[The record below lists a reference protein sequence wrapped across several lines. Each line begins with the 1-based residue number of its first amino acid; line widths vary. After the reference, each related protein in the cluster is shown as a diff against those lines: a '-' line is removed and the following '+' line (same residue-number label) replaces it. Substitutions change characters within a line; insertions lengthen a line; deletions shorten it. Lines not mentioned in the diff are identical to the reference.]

1 MKYTFKEFSTGAI
14 FNIGNSDILQPLKK
28 AQQINLYTFIWA
40 NSNPVELVIDSVP
53 ITLPP
58 NHILALTPIQYIQ
71 YIGGNDAI
79 LYQFNREFYC
89 IKDHDHEVSCAG
101 MLFYG
106 NINIPIIS
114 LDEKEQQKYKTLH
127 EVFIDELETKDNIQA
142 EMLRMLMGR
151 FIIKSTR
158 LLKAK
163 EGINE
168 TPKSSKV
175 DLLRAFNVLVEQHF
189 KEEHTV
195 SFYAEKLFKSP
206 KTLSNNFAK
215 LNHSPLQIIHERI
228 ILETKRLLTYTD
240 KSAKEIAYE
249 VGFEDASHLSR
260 LFKKHT
266 SQSPSEFKK
275 ALKLITQEILTS

>member
-1 MKYTFKEFSTGAI
+1 MKYTFNEFATGAI
-14 FNIGNSDILQPLKK
+14 FNIGNTDNLTPLKK
-28 AQQINLYTFIWA
+28 AQQVNLYTFIWA
-40 NSNPVELVIDSVP
+40 NSQPVELVIDSLP

-71 YIGGNDAI
+71 YISGRDVI

-101 MLFYG
+101 MLFFG

-163 EGINE
+163 EGIIE
-168 TPKSSKV
+168 TQKSSKV

-189 KEEHTV
+189 KNEHSV
-195 SFYAEKLFKSP
+195 SFYAEKLYKSP

-215 LNHSPLQIIHERI
+215 LNRSPLQIIHQRI
-228 ILETKRLLTYTD
+228 VLEAKRLLTYTD
-240 KSAKEIAYE
+240 KSAKEIAYDI
-249 VGFEDASHLSR
+249 GFDDASHLSR
-260 LFKKHT
+260 LFKKYT

-275 ALKLITQEILTS
+275 ALSTLA

>member
-1 MKYTFKEFSTGAI
+1 MKYTFNEFATGAI
-14 FNIGNSDILQPLKK
+14 FNIGNTDNLTPLKK
-28 AQQINLYTFIWA
+28 AQQVNLYTFIWA
-40 NSNPVELVIDSVP
+40 NSQPVELVIDSVP
-53 ITLPP
+53 ITLPA

-71 YIGGNDAI
+71 YISGRDVI

-101 MLFYG
+101 MLFFG

-163 EGINE
+163 EGIIE
-168 TPKSSKV
+168 TQKSSKV

-189 KEEHTV
+189 KNEHSV

-215 LNHSPLQIIHERI
+215 LNRSPLQIIHQRI
-228 ILETKRLLTYTD
+228 VLEAKRLLTYTD
-240 KSAKEIAYE
+240 KSAKEIAYDI
-249 VGFEDASHLSR
+249 GFDDASHLSR
-260 LFKKHT
+260 LFKKYT

-275 ALKLITQEILTS
+275 ALSTLT

>member
-1 MKYTFKEFSTGAI
+1 MKYTFNEFATGAI
-14 FNIGNSDILQPLKK
+14 FNIGNTDNLTPLKK
-28 AQQINLYTFIWA
+28 AQQVNLYTFIWA
-40 NSNPVELVIDSVP
+40 NSQPVELVIDSLP
-53 ITLPP
+53 ITLPA

-71 YIGGNDAI
+71 YISGRDVI

-101 MLFYG
+101 MLFFG

-163 EGINE
+163 EGIIE
-168 TPKSSKV
+168 TQKSSKV

-189 KEEHTV
+189 KNEHSV

-215 LNHSPLQIIHERI
+215 LNRSPLQIIHQRI
-228 ILETKRLLTYTD
+228 VLEAKRLLTYTD
-240 KSAKEIAYE
+240 KSAKEIAYDI
-249 VGFEDASHLSR
+249 GFDDASHLSR
-260 LFKKHT
+260 LFKKYT

-275 ALKLITQEILTS
+275 SLNTLT

>member
-1 MKYTFKEFSTGAI
+1 MKYTFSEFATGAI
-14 FNIGNSDILQPLKK
+14 FNIGNTEDLLTFKT
-28 AQQINLYTFIWA
+28 AQQVNLYTFIWA
-40 NSNPVELVIDSVP
+40 RSQPIELVVDSIP
-53 ITLPP
+53 ITLPS
-58 NHILALTPIQYIQ
+58 NHILALTPIQYVQ
-71 YIGGNDAI
+71 YLSGTDVI

-89 IKDHDHEVSCAG
+89 IKDHDQEVSCAG
-101 MLFYG
+101 MLFFG

-163 EGINE
+163 EGIIE

-189 KEEHTV
+189 KEEHSV
-195 SFYAEKLFKSP
+195 SFYAKKLFKSP

-215 LNHSPLQIIHERI
+215 LNRSPLQIIHQRI
-228 ILETKRLLTYTD
+228 VLEAKRLLTYTD

-249 VGFEDASHLSR
+249 IGFDDASHLSR
-260 LFKKHT
+260 LFKKYT

-275 ALKLITQEILTS
+275 ALSTLT

>member
-1 MKYTFKEFSTGAI
+1 MKYTFNEFATGAI
-14 FNIGNSDILQPLKK
+14 FNIGNTDNLTPLKK
-28 AQQINLYTFIWA
+28 AQQVNLYTFIWA
-40 NSNPVELVIDSVP
+40 NSQPVELVIDSVP
-53 ITLPP
+53 ITLPA

-71 YIGGNDAI
+71 YISGRDVI

-101 MLFYG
+101 MLFFG

-163 EGINE
+163 EGIIE
-168 TPKSSKV
+168 TQKSSKV

-189 KEEHTV
+189 KNEHSV
-195 SFYAEKLFKSP
+195 SFYAEKLYKSP

-215 LNHSPLQIIHERI
+215 LNRSPLQIIHQRI
-228 ILETKRLLTYTD
+228 VLEAKRLLTYTD
-240 KSAKEIAYE
+240 KSAKEIAYDI
-249 VGFEDASHLSR
+249 GFDDASHLSR
-260 LFKKHT
+260 LFKKYT

-275 ALKLITQEILTS
+275 ALSTLA

>member
-1 MKYTFKEFSTGAI
+1 MKYTFSEFSTGAI
-14 FNIGNSDILQPLKK
+14 FNIGNSDDLTPFKK

-40 NSNPVELVIDSVP
+40 KSEPVELVVDSIP
-53 ITLPP
+53 IMLSP
-58 NHILALTPIQYIQ
+58 NHILALTPIQYVQ
-71 YIGGNDAI
+71 YLSGTDVI

-101 MLFYG
+101 MLFFG

-114 LDEKEQQKYKTLH
+114 LDEKEQQKYNTLH

-163 EGINE
+163 EGIIE

-189 KEEHTV
+189 KEEHSV

-215 LNHSPLQIIHERI
+215 FNRSPLQIIHQRI
-228 ILETKRLLTYTD
+228 VLEAKRLLTYTD

-249 VGFEDASHLSR
+249 IGFDDASHLSR
-260 LFKKHT
+260 LFKKFT

-275 ALKLITQEILTS
+275 ALTTLS

>member
-1 MKYTFKEFSTGAI
+1 MTYTFNEFSTGAI
-14 FNIGNSDILQPLKK
+14 FNIGNCDDLTSYKK
-28 AQQINLYTFIWA
+28 AQQVNLYTFIWA
-40 NSNPVELVIDSVP
+40 KSEPIELVVDSIP
-53 ITLPP
+53 ITLPA
-58 NHILALTPIQYIQ
+58 NHILALTPIQYVQ
-71 YIGGNDAI
+71 YLSGTDLT

-89 IKDHDHEVSCAG
+89 IKDHDQEVSCAG
-101 MLFYG
+101 MLFFG
-106 NINIPIIS
+106 NTNIPIIC
-114 LDEKEQQKYKTLH
+114 LDEKEQQKYNTLH
-127 EVFIDELETKDNIQA
+127 EIFIDELETKDNIQA

-163 EGINE
+163 EGIIE

-189 KEEHTV
+189 KEEHSV
-195 SFYAEKLFKSP
+195 SFYAVKLFKSP

-215 LNHSPLQIIHERI
+215 LNRSPLQIIHQRI
-228 ILETKRLLTYTD
+228 VLEAKRLLTYTD

-249 VGFEDASHLSR
+249 IGFDDASHLSR
-260 LFKKHT
+260 LFKKYT

-275 ALKLITQEILTS
+275 TLSSLT

>member
-1 MKYTFKEFSTGAI
+1 MKYTFNEFATGAI
-14 FNIGNSDILQPLKK
+14 FNIGNTDNLTPLKK
-28 AQQINLYTFIWA
+28 AQQVNLYTFIWA
-40 NSNPVELVIDSVP
+40 NSQPVELVIDSVP

-71 YIGGNDAI
+71 YISGRDVI

-101 MLFYG
+101 MLFFG

-163 EGINE
+163 EGIIE
-168 TPKSSKV
+168 TQKSSKV

-189 KEEHTV
+189 KNEHSV
-195 SFYAEKLFKSP
+195 SFYAEKLYKSP

-215 LNHSPLQIIHERI
+215 LNRSPLQIIHQRI
-228 ILETKRLLTYTD
+228 VLEAKRLLTYTD
-240 KSAKEIAYE
+240 KSAKEIAYDI
-249 VGFEDASHLSR
+249 GFDDASHLSR
-260 LFKKHT
+260 LFKKYT

-275 ALKLITQEILTS
+275 ALSTLA

>member
-14 FNIGNSDILQPLKK
+14 FNIGNTDHLQPLKK

-40 NSNPVELVIDSVP
+40 NSHPVELIIDSVS

-101 MLFYG
+101 MLFFG

-114 LDEKEQQKYKTLH
+114 LDEKEQQKYKALH

-163 EGINE
+163 EGIIE
-168 TPKSSKV
+168 TLKSSKV

-189 KEEHTV
+189 KEEHSV
-195 SFYAEKLFKSP
+195 AFYAEKLFKSP

-275 ALKLITQEILTS
+275 TLKSIA

>member
-1 MKYTFKEFSTGAI
+1 MKYTFSEFSTGAI
-14 FNIGNSDILQPLKK
+14 FNIGNSDDLTPFKK

-40 NSNPVELVIDSVP
+40 NSQPVELVIDSVP
-53 ITLPP
+53 ITLPA

-71 YIGGNDAI
+71 YISGRDVI

-101 MLFYG
+101 MLFFG

-163 EGINE
+163 EGIIE
-168 TPKSSKV
+168 TQKSSKV

-189 KEEHTV
+189 KNEHSV
-195 SFYAEKLFKSP
+195 SFYAEKLYKSP

-215 LNHSPLQIIHERI
+215 LNRSPLQIIHQRI
-228 ILETKRLLTYTD
+228 VLEAKRLLTYTD

-249 VGFEDASHLSR
+249 IGFDDASHLSR

-275 ALKLITQEILTS
+275 TLTTLA

>member
-1 MKYTFKEFSTGAI
+1 MKYTFNEFATGAI
-14 FNIGNSDILQPLKK
+14 FNIGNTDNLTPLKK
-28 AQQINLYTFIWA
+28 AQQVNLYTFIWA
-40 NSNPVELVIDSVP
+40 NSQPIELVIDSVP
-53 ITLPP
+53 ITLPA

-71 YIGGNDAI
+71 YISGRDVI

-101 MLFYG
+101 MLFFG

-163 EGINE
+163 EGIIE
-168 TPKSSKV
+168 TQKSSKV

-189 KEEHTV
+189 KNEHSV
-195 SFYAEKLFKSP
+195 SFYAEKLYKSP

-215 LNHSPLQIIHERI
+215 LNRSPLQIIHQRI
-228 ILETKRLLTYTD
+228 VLEAKRLLTYTD
-240 KSAKEIAYE
+240 KSAKEIAYDI
-249 VGFEDASHLSR
+249 GFDDASHLSR
-260 LFKKHT
+260 LFKKYT

-275 ALKLITQEILTS
+275 SLNTLT

>member
-1 MKYTFKEFSTGAI
+1 MKYTFNEFATGAI
-14 FNIGNSDILQPLKK
+14 FNIGNTDNLTPLKK
-28 AQQINLYTFIWA
+28 AQQVNLYTFIWA
-40 NSNPVELVIDSVP
+40 NSQPVELVIDSVP

-71 YIGGNDAI
+71 YISGRDVI

-101 MLFYG
+101 MLFFG

-163 EGINE
+163 EGIIE
-168 TPKSSKV
+168 TQKSSKV

-189 KEEHTV
+189 KNEHSV

-215 LNHSPLQIIHERI
+215 LNRSPLQIIHQRI
-228 ILETKRLLTYTD
+228 VLEAKRLLTYTD
-240 KSAKEIAYE
+240 KSAKEIAYDI
-249 VGFEDASHLSR
+249 GFDDASHLSR
-260 LFKKHT
+260 LFKKYT

-275 ALKLITQEILTS
+275 ALNTLT

>member
-1 MKYTFKEFSTGAI
+1 MKYTFNEFATGAI
-14 FNIGNSDILQPLKK
+14 FNIGNTDNLTPLKK
-28 AQQINLYTFIWA
+28 AQQVNLYTFIWA
-40 NSNPVELVIDSVP
+40 NSQPVELVIDSVP
-53 ITLPP
+53 ITLPA

-71 YIGGNDAI
+71 YISGRDVI

-101 MLFYG
+101 MLFFG

-163 EGINE
+163 EGIIE
-168 TPKSSKV
+168 TQKSSKV

-189 KEEHTV
+189 KNEHSV

-215 LNHSPLQIIHERI
+215 LNRSPLQIIHQRI
-228 ILETKRLLTYTD
+228 VLEAKRLLTYTD
-240 KSAKEIAYE
+240 KSAKEIAYDI
-249 VGFEDASHLSR
+249 GFEDASHLSR
-260 LFKKHT
+260 LFKKYT

-275 ALKLITQEILTS
+275 TLNTLT